1 MIDTRIKLRHVDSV
15 ARSKGF
21 RRNQV
26 RRVVATCEDA
36 NPRRGLM
43 LIVKDR
49 YGRFEGFY
57 PDQVRYVSRAPTERS
72 AFDPATVPFSM
83 SFNSEVYAK

>member
-1 MIDTRIKLRHVDSV
+1 MIDARIKLRHVDSV

-49 YGRFEGFY
+49 NGRFEGFY
-57 PDQVRYVSRAPTERS
+57 PDQVRFVYRGPVEQST
-72 AFDPATVPFSM
+72 FDPAVVPVRP
-83 SFNSEVYAK
+83 FNSEAQTK

>member
-1 MIDTRIKLRHVDSV
+1 MIDARIKLRDVDTV

-26 RRVVATCEDA
+26 HRVVATCEDA

-49 YGRFEGFY
+49 QGRFEGFY
-57 PDQVRYVSRAPTERS
+57 PDQVRFVRRAPAQTANVEARH
-72 AFDPATVPFSM
+72 D
-83 SFNSEVYAK
+83 